1 MMFSVQFLKILRLY
15 SNGVNRYVQSSIY
28 ELFNGFFRKYFGE
41 FMDISQYFTAT
52 DLFGIVPEII
62 LTVTALFVLTLEM
75 ANIFRPRIIFIV
87 AALGLLLAGI
97 VVIQT
102 SGDEQILFGGML
114 ILNDFSM
121 FFDFLYISIGFVT
134 LIFSQGYL
142 EKRGIVSRAEYPALI
157 LFAIIGMMLM
167 TRGNDLV
174 IVFLGLELLSLS
186 LYVLVGFLRHDQLSN
201 ESGLKYLL
209 LGAFATGFFLFG
221 AAITYGA
228 TGTTNY
234 DGIVLAIVNDTI
246 LSNLYLS
253 LGVGLLLIGFAFKV
267 ALAPF
272 HMWSPDVY
280 QGAPTTVTGFLCT
293 APKVAGFG
301 ALLIL
306 FNNALVGIHYQWQDI
321 FWILSVLTMT
331 MGNLSALVQHN
342 VKRMLAFSSV
352 SHAGFL
358 VMGILVLN
366 ETSIS
371 AVLFYLFVYSVVNLG
386 TFAIISAAEKEEKGL
401 EFKDYRGMAVQ
412 HPWLSAAMTIFMLSL
427 AGFPPT
433 AGFIA
438 KYGLF
443 SAAVSQGYIW
453 LVIIGVI
460 NTLISVYYYL
470 RLVVNMYMQKE
481 EGALIPSYNMLA
493 IGLIGLMAI
502 MLIILG
508 ITPGYLLEIADKAA
522 STVS

>member
-1 MMFSVQFLKILRLY
+1 MDLSQF
-15 SNGVNRYVQSSIY
+15 
-28 ELFNGFFRKYFGE
+28 
-41 FMDISQYFTAT
+41 FTAA
-52 DLFGIVPEII
+52 DFIGITPEII

-75 ANIFRPRIIFIV
+75 AHVSRPRILLTV
-87 AALGLLLAGI
+87 AALGLLLAGA
-97 VVIQT
+97 VVINT
-102 SGDEQILFGGML
+102 SGDERILFGGML
-114 ILNDFSM
+114 TLNQFSM
-121 FFDFLYISIGFVT
+121 FFDFLYISIGLVT

-142 EKRGIVSRAEYPALI
+142 EKRGSASQGEYPALI

-167 TRGNDLV
+167 TRANDLV

-186 LYVLVGFLRHDQLSN
+186 LYVLVGFLRHDRLSN

-221 AAITYGA
+221 AALTYGA

-234 DGIVLAIVNDTI
+234 NGIVLAIANDTI

-253 LGVGLLLIGFAFKV
+253 LGIGLLLIGFAFKV

-293 APKVAGFG
+293 APKAAGFG
-301 ALLIL
+301 ALIIL
-306 FNNALVGIHYQWQDI
+306 FNNAFLEIHYQWQDI
-321 FWILSVLTMT
+321 FWILAVLTMT
-331 MGNLSALVQHN
+331 VGNLSALVQHN

-386 TFAIISAAEKEEKGL
+386 TFAIVSVAEREEKGL

-433 AGFIA
+433 AGVIA
-438 KYGLF
+438 KYGLL
-443 SAAVSQGYIW
+443 SAAVAQGYIW
-453 LVIIGVI
+453 LAVIGVL

-502 MLIILG
+502 IIIILG
-508 ITPGYLLEIADKAA
+508 ITPGYLLEIAAEAA
-522 STVS
+522 ATVS